1 MPRITLAALLILL
14 LLPLL
19 SHAWQPRLAAEAI
32 LSGRGPA
39 PLVGTDRPYLTGR
52 NETLVELAA
61 RAGVG
66 YEALINAN
74 PDIDP
79 WHPPAGSRVL
89 LPLAA
94 LVPLQAQAGMTIN
107 LAELRLYLI
116 WQEAEKQRVRIY
128 PIGIGR
134 EGRDTPLGR
143 FRVIN
148 RVRDPSWTPPPGIR
162 AERPALPASIPP
174 GPDNPLGGYWIG
186 LSAEH
191 IGLHGTNRTY
201 GIGRQVSNGCIRLY
215 SVDIEDLFAR
225 AQTGMPVEIIYQPVK
240 LGQRDEILYLE
251 VHPDQRNAVPYPMAE
266 ILRQRDLIDPAAEL
280 DWNVVR
286 ELLRRRDGIPQP
298 VSPEA
303 WRQGQAPAQEEAGT
317 AEDAR
322 R

>member
-1 MPRITLAALLILL
+1 MPRTALAALLILL
-14 LLPLL
+14 LLPHL
-19 SHAWQPRLAAEAI
+19 SHAWQPRLSAEAN
-32 LSGRGPA
+32 LTGRGVA
-39 PLVGTDRPYLTGR
+39 PLVGTDRLYLAGR
-52 NETLVELAA
+52 DETLVELAA
-61 RAGVG
+61 RAGIG
-66 YEALINAN
+66 YQALLNAN
-74 PDIDP
+74 PGIDP
-79 WHPPAGSRVL
+79 WQLPAGSRLL

-94 LVPLQAQAGMTIN
+94 VVPYQAQAGMTIN

-116 WQEAEKQRVRIY
+116 WQHAGKQWVRIY

-186 LSAEH
+186 LSADH
-191 IGLHGTNRTY
+191 IGLHGTNRIY

-215 SVDIEDLFAR
+215 SADIEDLFSR
-225 AQTGMPVEIIYQPVK
+225 AQAGMPVEIIDQPIK
-240 LGQRDEILYLE
+240 LGQRDGLLYLE
-251 VHPDQRNAVPYPMAE
+251 VHPDERDAVPYPMAE
-266 ILRQRDLIDPAAEL
+266 ILRQRDLINAAAEL

-298 VSPEA
+298 VSVEA
-303 WRQGQAPAQEEAGT
+303 WRQGQAPGHEDAGT

-322 R
+322 E